1 MDDKTVLSSIKR
13 RPARVE
19 EFLPLPITIERF
31 YAGVHRRARRKGES
45 FCSAMTNVLKEVGD
59 SELDFLAAEL
69 ERIAFGSDTAARDAA
84 KREVLA
90 TAGYPDWNPPAEESR
105 EGQRGKQE
113 FVVARRPR
121 EWGLRFGLQ
130 SGIFTARRRH
140 VNDGN

>member
-45 FCSAMTNVLKEVGD
+45 FCSAMRDVLKEVGD

-69 ERIAFGSDTAARDAA
+69 ALRLNSRWIAAGAEVELQLVGDRGDLRHKLRSPFIPRVEPISYPHGAPTSKSA
-84 KREVLA
+84 K
-90 TAGYPDWNPPAEESR
+90 S
-105 EGQRGKQE
+105 
-113 FVVARRPR
+113 
-121 EWGLRFGLQ
+121 
-130 SGIFTARRRH
+130 S
-140 VNDGN
+140 